1 MAFITAQTMQTALLV
16 LALILATVL
25 WKRRAKSGLP
35 LPPGPRPLPFIGNLF
50 DMPTKH
56 IAPALREMGSRYGE
70 LTYLNMLGQPIIIL
84 NSYEAAIGLLEG
96 RSANTSDRPRLVM
109 AELTGYMYEF
119 AVQGYT
125 QEWRIRRR
133 LFHTFFQ
140 PSAIPQYHPVHVR
153 ECRRFLHRLLATPED
168 FLSLARHVFSATIMD
183 VVYGITVTER
193 DDPYVSL
200 AQKATIIFSSIVV
213 PGQYLVEV
221 LPFLKHVPS
230 WLPGAGFKRQAKQW
244 SKTISAARNTA
255 YDATL
260 DAFGAARPSIV
271 TSLVENAMSDHGNV
285 SPQDDEHFRDI
296 TGLAYLTGA
305 DTSLY
310 ATQAMFLAMV
320 LNPDVQKKG
329 QQELDT
335 VVGPDR
341 LPEFSDRDAL
351 PYINAVVKE
360 IIRWHSV
367 VPLGVSHRVM
377 VEDEYKGFR
386 IPAGTILVPNAWAM
400 SRDDQAYPEPDAFI
414 PERFMKDGTYGS
426 DVRDSETYQFG
437 FGRRICPGRHFANDA
452 LFITVASVLHAFNI
466 EPPLGPDGEP
476 VQIAPNINLDSFL
489 SYPEKFECRITP
501 RSGKAEALIRQAV
514 KTEH

>member
-16 LALILATVL
+16 VALTLAMVL
-25 WKRRAKSGLP
+25 WKRKAKAGLP

-56 IAPALREMGSRYGE
+56 IAPALREIGSRYGE

-153 ECRRFLHRLLATPED
+153 ECQRFRQRLLATPEE
-168 FLSLARHVFSATIMD
+168 FLSLARHATIMD

-200 AQKATIIFSSIVV
+200 AQKATIIFSRIVV

-230 WLPGAGFKRQAKQW
+230 QLPGAGFKRQAKQW

-260 DAFGAARPSIV
+260 DAFDQGAARPSIV
-271 TSLVENAMSDHGNV
+271 TSLVENAMSDHGKV
-285 SPQDDEHFRDI
+285 SPQDDEYFRDV
-296 TGLAYLTGA
+296 TGLAYLT
-305 DTSLY
+305 
-310 ATQAMFLAMV
+310 
-320 LNPDVQKKG
+320 
-329 QQELDT
+329 
-335 VVGPDR
+335 
-341 LPEFSDRDAL
+341 
-351 PYINAVVKE
+351 
-360 IIRWHSV
+360 
-367 VPLGVSHRVM
+367 
-377 VEDEYKGFR
+377 
-386 IPAGTILVPNAWAM
+386 
-400 SRDDQAYPEPDAFI
+400 YPEPDAFI

-426 DVRDSETYQFG
+426 DIRDPETYQFG

-452 LFITVASVLHAFNI
+452 LFITVASVLHVFNI

-476 VQIAPNINLDSFL
+476 LQIVPHINLDSFL
-489 SYPEKFECRITP
+489 SYACCASSTDRNPLKNSAQVP
-501 RSGKAEALIRQAV
+501 
-514 KTEH
+514 